1 MKSGHDTPIP
11 EASDPDASMENEP
24 NLTSRQKAETRLW
37 LQVLNVHR
45 LIYGDLNSAL
55 SEKYGLSIPKFD
67 VLAQLYRYPDGLS
80 MGELSKKLKV
90 SNGNVSGLVSRL
102 RKDGLVER
110 QVTKTDRRSFRA
122 SLTEKGRTVFEEANK
137 LHRQVLSTKLQC
149 ISLSDINAVTALL
162 KAMSMKT
169 KNALEEEST

>member
-11 EASDPDASMENEP
+11 EAGDPDASVENEP

-67 VLAQLYRYPDGLS
+67 VLAQLLLNFALDQPHPLGPQLLLDLGYFGVGL
-80 MGELSKKLKV
+80 L
-90 SNGNVSGLVSRL
+90 
-102 RKDGLVER
+102 
-110 QVTKTDRRSFRA
+110 
-122 SLTEKGRTVFEEANK
+122 
-137 LHRQVLSTKLQC
+137 
-149 ISLSDINAVTALL
+149 
-162 KAMSMKT
+162 
-169 KNALEEEST
+169 